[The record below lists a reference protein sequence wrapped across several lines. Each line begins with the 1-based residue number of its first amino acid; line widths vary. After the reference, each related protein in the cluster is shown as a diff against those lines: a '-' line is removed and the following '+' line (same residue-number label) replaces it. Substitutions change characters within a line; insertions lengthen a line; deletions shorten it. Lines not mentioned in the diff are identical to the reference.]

1 MWSGFKMSTLV
12 MDARQTALLR
22 VLLVEDNIID
32 AKLVMGLLRSA
43 SSTLQC
49 RHVTQLA
56 EALTYLEAEPLD
68 VILLDLNLE
77 DSAGYDTFYRVQQAA
92 AKAAVLVLSG
102 SDDEELAIRT
112 VREGAQDYIVKGSF
126 DGRLLQRSIRYAI
139 ERKRTEEA
147 LRRSQ
152 ATVRAIFENSLDGIV
167 IFEGTGLCLEANAAA
182 ASLVGVPRDE
192 LIGCRLADFCEK
204 ESEDVWNNLSVTH
217 TGRGQFWVNL
227 KSGSRRMVDYCF
239 KASIL
244 PGQHLA
250 VLRDI
255 TEQQDLEEQLRQSQK
270 MEAVG
275 RLAGGVAHDFNNILG
290 IISGHAELMQLSS
303 TSPAERTRAER
314 IISATEKAASL
325 TRQLLA
331 FGRKQ
336 VMSLKLLNLSTIV
349 DGVSSM
355 VNCLMS
361 AEVQI
366 NIYAGKNLGLV
377 QADQSQL
384 EQVIM
389 NLATNARQAMPE
401 GGTLTITI
409 EKFQSDKDNPDMPPG
424 EYVRLAVVDTGI
436 GMTEEVQSRVFEPFF
451 TTKKMGT
458 GLGLSTVYGIIK
470 QSGGYVTLQ
479 SAPQQGS
486 TFSVFL
492 PVVTNGKPVQAPV
505 EPLKS
510 SHITGHETILLVDN
524 EEDLRNATSEYL
536 ASCGYR
542 VLTAGDGKEA
552 VAVSERH
559 NGAISLL
566 ISEIV
571 MPKLSSRGLIEHV
584 RKTRSGTHVLL
595 ISGYTDEAVRTHG
608 ITLDP
613 SCFLQKP
620 FTFQALGAKIRGI
633 LDKASS

>member
-1 MWSGFKMSTLV
+1 MSTLV

-22 VLLVEDNIID
+22 VLLVEDNTID
-32 AKLVMGLLRSA
+32 ARLVTGLLRSA
-43 SSTLQC
+43 SASLQC
-49 RHVTQLA
+49 RHVSQLA
-56 EALTYLEAEPLD
+56 EALNYLETESTD

-92 AKAAVLVLSG
+92 AKAAILVLSG

-139 ERKRTEEA
+139 ERKKTEEA
-147 LRRSQ
+147 LRNSQ

-167 IFEGTGLCLEANAAA
+167 IFESTGLCIEANAAA
-182 ASLVGVPRDE
+182 AALLSVPRDNM
-192 LIGCRLADFCEK
+192 IGSRLADFCEK
-204 ESEDVWNNLSVTH
+204 ESEDIWNDLSEAQ
-217 TGRGQFWVNL
+217 TGRGQFWVSL
-227 KSGSRRMVDYCF
+227 KSGTRRMVDYCF

-275 RLAGGVAHDFNNILG
+275 RLAGGVAHDFNNIMG
-290 IISGHAELMQLSS
+290 IISGHAELMQLSAAN
-303 TSPAERTRAER
+303 PADRVRAER
-314 IISATEKAASL
+314 IIMATEKAASL

-349 DGVSSM
+349 EGVSSM
-355 VNCLMS
+355 MNCLMS

-366 NIYAGKNLGLV
+366 NIHASKNLGLV

-389 NLATNARQAMPE
+389 NLATNARQAMPD

-409 EKFQSDKDNPDMPPG
+409 DEIECGKDFPDVPPG
-424 EYVRLAVVDTGI
+424 KYVRLSVADTGI
-436 GMTEEVQSRVFEPFF
+436 GMTEEIQSRVFEPFF

-470 QSGGYVTLQ
+470 QSGGYVTVQ
-479 SAPQQGS
+479 SVPQQGS
-486 TFSVFL
+486 TFNVFL
-492 PVVTNGKPVQAPV
+492 PVVTSGKSVQAQA
-505 EPLKS
+505 EPQKS
-510 SHITGHETILLVDN
+510 PAVTGHETILLVDN
-524 EEDLRNATSEYL
+524 EQDLRNATSEYL
-536 ASCGYR
+536 ASCGYH
-542 VLTAGDGKEA
+542 VLTAGDGREA
-552 VAVSERH
+552 VAVAEEH
-559 NGAISLL
+559 DGAISLL
-566 ISEIV
+566 ISDIV

-584 RKTRSGTHVLL
+584 RKTRPGTQVLM
-595 ISGYTDEAVRTHG
+595 ISGYTGEAVQAHG
-608 ITLDP
+608 ISLDP

-620 FTFQALGAKIRGI
+620 FTFQTLGAKIRGI
-633 LDKASS
+633 LDSPDSNLY

>member
-1 MWSGFKMSTLV
+1 MSTLV

-32 AKLVMGLLRSA
+32 AKLVTGLLRSA

-56 EALTYLEAEPLD
+56 EALTYLEMEPPD

-77 DSAGYDTFYRVQQAA
+77 DSAGYETFYRVQQAA
-92 AKAAVLVLSG
+92 GKAAVLVLSG

-112 VREGAQDYIVKGSF
+112 VREGAQDYIVKGTF

-182 ASLVGVPRDE
+182 ATLVGVPRDE
-192 LIGCRLADFCEK
+192 LIGCRLCDFCDK
-204 ESEDVWNNLSVTH
+204 GFEDVWVDLSLTH

-227 KSGSRRMVDYCF
+227 KSGARRMVDYCF
-239 KASIL
+239 KANIL

-255 TEQQDLEEQLRQSQK
+255 TEQRDLEEQLRQSQK

-290 IISGHAELMQLSS
+290 IISGHAELMQLSATNS
-303 TSPAERTRAER
+303 AERTRAER

-366 NIYAGKNLGLV
+366 NIHAGKNLGLV

-409 EKFQSDKDNPDMPPG
+409 EKFQSGKDNPDMPTG
-424 EYVRLAVVDTGI
+424 EYVRLSVVDTGI

-492 PVVTNGKPVQAPV
+492 PVITNGKPVQAPA

-510 SHITGHETILLVDN
+510 SHVTGHETILLVDN

-552 VAVSERH
+552 VAISERH
-559 NGAISLL
+559 DGAISLL

-633 LDKASS
+633 LDKSSS

>member
-1 MWSGFKMSTLV
+1 MSTLV
-12 MDARQTALLR
+12 VDARQTALLQ
-22 VLLVEDNIID
+22 VLLVEDNVID
-32 AKLVMGLLRSA
+32 AKLVTGLLRSA
-43 SSTLQC
+43 SATLQC

-56 EALTYLEAEPLD
+56 EALVYLEKEPPD

-92 AKAAVLVLSG
+92 TKSAILVLSG

-139 ERKRTEEA
+139 ERKRSEEA

-182 ASLVGVPRDE
+182 AVLMGAPREE
-192 LIGCRLADFCEK
+192 LIGCRLADFCDK
-204 ESEDVWNNLSVTH
+204 GFEDVWTDLSVTQ
-217 TGRGQFWVNL
+217 TGRGQFWIAL
-227 KSGSRRMVDYCF
+227 KSGARRMVDYCF

-250 VLRDI
+250 VLRDV

-290 IISGHAELMQLSS
+290 IISGHAELMQLSAAN
-303 TSPAERTRAER
+303 PAERRHAER

-336 VMSLKLLNLSTIV
+336 VMSLKLLNLSTV
-349 DGVSSM
+349 MDGLTSM

-366 NIYAGKNLGLV
+366 NIQASENLGLV

-389 NLATNARQAMPE
+389 NLATNARQAMPD
-401 GGTLTITI
+401 GGTLTIKI
-409 EKFQSDKDNPDMPPG
+409 DEFQSGKDHPDLPPG
-424 EYVRLAVVDTGI
+424 VYVRLSVIDTGI

-451 TTKKMGT
+451 STKKMGT

-470 QSGGYVTLQ
+470 QSGGYVTVQ

-492 PVVTNGKPVQAPV
+492 PVVTGGKSVQVPP
-505 EPLKS
+505 EPQKS
-510 SHITGHETILLVDN
+510 SHVTGHETILLVDN
-524 EEDLRNATSEYL
+524 EEDLRNAASEYL
-536 ASCGYR
+536 QSCGYR

-552 VAVSERH
+552 VAISESH
-559 NGAISLL
+559 QGAISLL
-566 ISEIV
+566 ISDIV
-571 MPKLSSRGLIEHV
+571 ISKLSSRGLIEHV
-584 RKTRSGTHVLL
+584 RKTRPGTGVLL
-595 ISGYTDEAVRTHG
+595 ISGYTEEAVRTHG

-620 FTFQALGAKIRGI
+620 FTFHALGAKIRGI
-633 LDKASS
+633 LNKASA

>member
-1 MWSGFKMSTLV
+1 MSTLV
-12 MDARQTALLR
+12 VDARQTALLQ
-22 VLLVEDNIID
+22 VLLVEDNVID
-32 AKLVMGLLRSA
+32 AKLVTGLLRSA
-43 SSTLQC
+43 SATLQC

-56 EALTYLEAEPLD
+56 EALVYLEKEPPD

-92 AKAAVLVLSG
+92 TKSAILVLSG

-139 ERKRTEEA
+139 ERKRSEEA

-182 ASLVGVPRDE
+182 AVLMGAPREE
-192 LIGCRLADFCEK
+192 LIGCRLADFCDK
-204 ESEDVWNNLSVTH
+204 GFEDVWTDLSVTQ
-217 TGRGQFWVNL
+217 TGRGQFWIAL
-227 KSGSRRMVDYCF
+227 KSGARRMVDYCF

-250 VLRDI
+250 VLRDV

-290 IISGHAELMQLSS
+290 IISGHAELMQLSAAN
-303 TSPAERTRAER
+303 PAERRHAER

-336 VMSLKLLNLSTIV
+336 VMSLKLLNLSTV
-349 DGVSSM
+349 MDGLTSM

-366 NIYAGKNLGLV
+366 DIQASENLGLV

-389 NLATNARQAMPE
+389 NLATNARQAMPD
-401 GGTLTITI
+401 GGTLTIKI
-409 EKFQSDKDNPDMPPG
+409 DEFQSGKDHPDLPPG
-424 EYVRLAVVDTGI
+424 VYVRLSVIDTGI

-451 TTKKMGT
+451 STKKMGT

-470 QSGGYVTLQ
+470 QSGGYVTVQ

-492 PVVTNGKPVQAPV
+492 PVVTGGKSVQVPP
-505 EPLKS
+505 EPQKS
-510 SHITGHETILLVDN
+510 SHVTGHETILLVDN
-524 EEDLRNATSEYL
+524 EEDLRNAASEYL
-536 ASCGYR
+536 QSCGYR

-552 VAVSERH
+552 VAISESH
-559 NGAISLL
+559 QGAISLL
-566 ISEIV
+566 ISDIV
-571 MPKLSSRGLIEHV
+571 ISKLSSRGLIEHV
-584 RKTRSGTHVLL
+584 RKTRPGTGVLL
-595 ISGYTDEAVRTHG
+595 ISGYTEEAVRTHG

-620 FTFQALGAKIRGI
+620 FTFHALGAKIRGI
-633 LDKASS
+633 LNKASA